1 MDQESAN
8 LENASLRTSRKD
20 KEKNCKESK
29 LNLGCFKIHVH
40 RYIPDLPSCSEILT
54 RSEPPT
60 TPTVTTCTQKR
71 SNNQVKLSHSYTLTY
86 SNTESFPKLQST
98 HMHKHTHS
106 TKSQSR
112 VCVCEREREGE
123 RERARIQLSNEMV
136 I

>member
-8 LENASLRTSRKD
+8 LENSSLRTSRKD

-60 TPTVTTCTQKR
+60 TPTVTTCTEKR
-71 SNNQVKLSHSYTLTY
+71 SNNQVKLFHSYTLTH

-98 HMHKHTHS
+98 HMRTHIHILP
-106 TKSQSR
+106 KSQSR
-112 VCVCEREREGE
+112 VYVCVCVREREREHE
-123 RERARIQLSNEMV
+123 SSYQMKW
-136 I
+136 

>member
-29 LNLGCFKIHVH
+29 LNLGCFEIHVH

-60 TPTVTTCTQKR
+60 TPTVTTCIQKR
-71 SNNQVKLSHSYTLTY
+71 SNNQVKLSHSYTLTH

-106 TKSQSR
+106 TKISIPCVC
-112 VCVCEREREGE
+112 VCVCERERERE
-123 RERARIQLSNEMV
+123 RENPV
-136 I
+136 IK

>member
-1 MDQESAN
+1 MDQVFAN

-29 LNLGCFKIHVH
+29 LNLGCFEIHVH

-60 TPTVTTCTQKR
+60 TPTVTTCTR
-71 SNNQVKLSHSYTLTY
+71 RDRT
-86 SNTESFPKLQST
+86 
-98 HMHKHTHS
+98 
-106 TKSQSR
+106 TKSNFPTVIPSLTQIQNPFQNCNLHTCTHTYTFYQNLNLVC
-112 VCVCEREREGE
+112 VCVCERE
-123 RERARIQLSNEMV
+123 RERARIQLSNEIV